1 VSDTPYQYLLF
12 TTLLA
17 VVLNIGAF
25 FGLTMHVDSWIVGK
39 HLKDKNYSKLKE
51 FYNEVGMPQH
61 AYILIFLW
69 RASRCN
75 FQLAGILLILLRV
88 FHALAFYVLLIEVL
102 RLNHEESLAI
112 TLIALLYPSQEF
124 IHDIQIAV
132 QYGVLWPLYTIG
144 LSLYVTSANSSPA
157 RSIAILALTS
167 VLTFLSYAMKSI
179 LFVSPFVY
187 GGIFLQKLQI
197 NSELITIEIVGHLW
211 LIALPLIY
219 WYLNERYFPR
229 KGNYVNLNQFLPFTR
244 VFRVLRKTL
253 EGFSHHTYGS
263 LQSTF
268 RIFRNPE
275 LSVLTIA
282 VTIISILSFSS
293 YSRIRGEQMLSL
305 LIIGLLLVI
314 ICVIPYAM
322 VNQDFDSK
330 GYLTK
335 NSIMC
340 DVGYSLILYAIIL
353 LLFPNAIQ
361 GQVITL
367 LLALS
372 LLYNLESQYYLWI
385 QYAKQVKLLQAFKSL
400 EDNCD
405 SAFIVEDLSSLKQVG
420 KKNKFYPMTLFYM
433 ANLSN
438 KKKLLCGFAGKFVS
452 KDETI
457 RLARESYRNSLLPK
471 NKKSFNPKIVMI
483 LRISDNKISLG
494 TVLKFVSKQ
503 FRKSPYSS
511 KLQVDLFSVEKILIE
526 K

>member
-1 VSDTPYQYLLF
+1 MSDIPSQYLSF
-12 TTLLA
+12 ITLLA

-39 HLKDKNYSKLKE
+39 HLKDKNYSELKE

-61 AYILIFLW
+61 AYILIILW
-69 RASRCN
+69 RASRGN

-102 RLNHEESLAI
+102 RLNHEESLVI

-132 QYGVLWPLYTIG
+132 QYGILWPLYTIG
-144 LSLYVTSANSSPA
+144 LSLYVTSDYSSPA
-157 RSIAILALTS
+157 QSMAILALTS
-167 VLTFLSYAMKSI
+167 VITFLSYAMKSI

-187 GGIFLQKLQI
+187 CGIFLYKLHI
-197 NSELITIEIVGHLW
+197 NSELTGIEIVGYLW
-211 LIALPLIY
+211 LIALPFIY

-229 KGNYVNLNQFLPFTR
+229 KGNYVNLNQFLPVAS

-253 EGFSHHTYGS
+253 EGFSHNTYGS
-263 LQSTF
+263 LHSTF

-282 VTIISILSFSS
+282 VTIISILSFNV
-293 YSRIRGEQMLSL
+293 YSRIREELMLSL

-314 ICVIPYAM
+314 ISVIPYAI

-335 NSIMC
+335 NSILC
-340 DVGYSLILYAIIL
+340 DVGYSLIIYAVL
-353 LLFPNAIQ
+353 FLLFPNTIEV
-361 GQVITL
+361 QVIIL

-372 LLYNLESQYYLWI
+372 LFYNLESQYYLWI
-385 QYAKQVKLLQAFKSL
+385 QYAKQVKLLQAFKSI
-400 EDNCD
+400 EDNLD
-405 SAFIVEDLSSLKQVG
+405 VAFIVEDLSSFKQAG

-433 ANLSN
+433 ANLN
-438 KKKLLCGFAGKFVS
+438 HKKKLLCGFAGKYVS

-457 RLARESYRNSLLPK
+457 KLAQENYRNSLLPK
-471 NKKSFNPKIVMI
+471 NKKSFNPEIVII

-494 TVLKFVSKQ
+494 TVLKFITKQ
-503 FRKSPYSS
+503 FRKSPYNS
-511 KLQVDLFSVEKILIE
+511 KLQADLFNVEKVLIE